1 MIKLMEIEIGSYK
14 LLSDTTLDLHNLTG
28 IISLIGENRDISGFS
43 SNSVGKSTLPNAIL
57 QCLFGKNLQGDS
69 IDNCS
74 NLYTGEK
81 PNITI
86 TFSKDNVVYK
96 IERNHQL
103 NKLRLYIDGILEKF
117 PNKNDVKAQIEKIL
131 GLNFF
136 LTQNLIYISNITNS
150 LFSTANN
157 NNQASFIQ
165 SLLGLEF
172 IADINKKAMNDYKEV
187 QGDLKIKL
195 KEVTMLQQQISN
207 LQNQLKAMPKI
218 DSVDYLPA
226 LTEINEA
233 LAVLEVDVKNTK
245 SELDLYRSTLKERE
259 KELSITSNDLKHL
272 TRELKAEQDLINKG
286 HCPTCAQSTSNL
298 EPKTDINH
306 ITRLEKNLEQIDD
319 EIADLN
325 SKIAASNTSLKGIN
339 ADMTKL
345 NDAKKIIE
353 TKMIRQSAQN
363 SSEDI
368 RNTIVQQTQET
379 VEKLVNAQE
388 EMSNIEKQVYI
399 LGLITECS
407 GSKGFIKQRVDLF
420 LQLFNIEL
428 SALAKDLIGGEFKVS
443 IAKTDSNHYEL
454 RVNDGIELNY
464 TALSSGFKAR
474 LDILLALSLNKAV
487 ETLTGISLNVL
498 FMDEILSSIDD
509 EGVESISALLHKVE
523 ELFPTKA
530 IFLVSHNQSIT
541 GVTKKLLVTRANN
554 ISKLTLI

>member
-1 MIKLMEIEIGSYK
+1 MIKLMEIEVGSYK
-14 LLSDTTLDLHNLTG
+14 LLSNTILDLYNLTG
-28 IISLIGENRDISGFS
+28 IVSLIGENRDIAGFS

-57 QCLFGKNLQGDS
+57 QCLFGKNLSGDS
-69 IDNCS
+69 VENCA
-74 NLYTGEK
+74 NLYSGEK
-81 PNITI
+81 PNISI
-86 TFSKDNVVYK
+86 TFSKDDVVYK
-96 IERNHQL
+96 IERNYQL
-103 NKLRLYIDGILEKF
+103 NKLRLYTDGVLEKF
-117 PNKNDVKAQIEKIL
+117 PNKNDVKVRIEKIL

-195 KEVTMLQQQISN
+195 KEVTMLQQQINN
-207 LQNQLKAMPKI
+207 LQNQLKLIPKV
-218 DSVDYLPA
+218 DLVDYLPA
-226 LTEINEA
+226 LNEIIDA
-233 LAVLEVDVKNTK
+233 LAILDVDVKNVK
-245 SELDLYRSTLKERE
+245 SDLDVDSTTLKERE
-259 KELSITSNDLKHL
+259 KELSITANDLKHL
-272 TRELKAEQDLINKG
+272 TKELKAEQDLINKG
-286 HCPTCAQSTSNL
+286 HCPTCAQITSNL
-298 EPKTDINH
+298 EIKTDVKH
-306 ITRLEKNLEQIDD
+306 IVRLEKNLAQIDD
-319 EIADLN
+319 EIADLS
-325 SKIAASNTSLKGIN
+325 SKIATHKNKLKKIN
-339 ADMTKL
+339 ADIYKL

-353 TKMIRQSAQN
+353 TKMIQQTAST

-368 RNTIVQQTQET
+368 RQTIVAQTQET
-379 VEKLVNAQE
+379 VGKLVDAQE
-388 EMSNIEKQVYI
+388 EMASIEKQAYI

-443 IAKTDSNHYEL
+443 IVKTDSNHYEL

-541 GVTKKLLVTRANN
+541 GVTKKLLVTRSNN
-554 ISKLTLI
+554 CSKLTLI